1 MIFFIIDVSD
11 NNYSLD
17 IHNVNNGKSNL
28 VNYKSFDELYKKL
41 VFYYNQKGNPS
52 LKPSLKTFSPISI
65 NGNMFSLN
73 SHNDLLSDSRISL
86 VQVVYYYNLVTDLML
101 KFVYHHSLYIIRM

>member
-41 VFYYNQKGNPS
+41 ASFFITIK
-52 LKPSLKTFSPISI
+52 
-65 NGNMFSLN
+65 
-73 SHNDLLSDSRISL
+73 R
-86 VQVVYYYNLVTDLML
+86 VT
-101 KFVYHHSLYIIRM
+101 HH